1 MWNKAWSYLSL
12 YGAHG
17 LKVFSFILLIP
28 HFTSIFP
35 KDSWGQILT
44 VQALA
49 LWFQIVVEYGFN
61 LSATR
66 SMSRV
71 RDDLQALA
79 RLVSGVAGAKIFLSG
94 LVVILA
100 FGSATSLTNLHGLGK
115 LIAWSTVFAIAQ
127 GFNPV
132 WYFLARG
139 RFGQYATIDFVSRL
153 IYLILCYYLITR
165 PSQGAL
171 IFIFGVLTAC
181 FSNFAGYLLIARQT
195 PLRFPTVQDSR
206 LALREGFSMFLFVGV
221 TSIYTT
227 LNIVILGFSQTT
239 GTVAAYG
246 TSDRIV
252 RAAGGL
258 LEPLNRVIYA
268 KLSHLYHHDFPAAL
282 AFLRKA
288 AVILILAGLAIF
300 GIGEWL
306 TPYIVQ
312 ILAPTYTDAVG
323 YLRLLLLFIPLLAIN
338 NIVGLHIMLPLGMD
352 RAFNGVFLVVSMIS
366 VAAML
371 VLTPI
376 YGSVGMGVIT
386 ILTEALACIGMIYM
400 VWRSR
405 KLLQTHLGG
414 SYSAQSNSDIQA

>member
-1 MWNKAWSYLSL
+1 MWSKAWSYLSL

-28 HFTSIFP
+28 HFTSTFP
-35 KDSWGQILT
+35 KESWGKILT

-71 RDDLQALA
+71 RDDLQALG

-94 LVVILA
+94 IVVILA
-100 FGSATSLTNLHGLGK
+100 FGAATNLTNLHGLGN
-115 LIAWSTVFAIAQ
+115 LIAWATVFAIAQ

-139 RFGQYATIDFVSRL
+139 QFGQYATIDFVSRL
-153 IYLILCYYLITR
+153 IYLVLCYYLITQ
-165 PSQGAL
+165 PSQGGL
-171 IFIFGVLTAC
+171 IFIFGIMTAC
-181 FSNFAGYLLIARQT
+181 ISNFVGYLLIARQT
-195 PLRFPTVQDSR
+195 SLRFPTVQDSW
-206 LALREGFSMFLFVGV
+206 LALCEGFSMFVFVGV
-221 TSIYTT
+221 TSVYTT

-268 KLSHLYHHDFPAAL
+268 KLSHLYHHDFSAAL
-282 AFLRKA
+282 TFLRRA
-288 AVILILAGLAIF
+288 AVILMLAGLAIF
-300 GIGEWL
+300 GTAEWL
-306 TPYIVQ
+306 APYVVQ
-312 ILAPTYTDAVG
+312 ILAPTYVDAVS
-323 YLRLLLLFIPLLAIN
+323 YLRLLLFFIPLLAVN

-352 RAFNGVFLVVSMIS
+352 RAFNSVFLVVSIMS
-366 VAAML
+366 VGAM
-371 VLTPI
+371 VALTPT
-376 YGSVGMGVIT
+376 YGPTGMGTIT
-386 ILTEALACIGMIYM
+386 VLTEALACIGMIFM
-400 VWRSR
+400 VWRSG

-414 SYSAQSNSDIQA
+414 YCSAKSNSDI